1 MVENTLYDKKSL
13 RTVVGK
19 TADFDELAKDCVAF
33 ANAQGGIIEIGIEN
47 NEKLPPVGQTFDE
60 KLPVN
65 IVNKLAGLTNNIT
78 MQADE
83 ETKSNGGK
91 VIVLHI
97 YRSIA
102 IAMTSKGKIYIR
114 IGDSSVP
121 VTSSEDILRLAADK
135 NSYSWEDAVTQF
147 DWHKADP
154 EKLENFLSQIR
165 DSDRVSDFV
174 KSKDTKELLDFFGM
188 TDAESDKMT
197 NLGVLFI
204 GQQTQRGRLSNA
216 PVIQCIKYDEY
227 GEKVNKWLWDDY
239 RMNPKEMID
248 SIWETVPEWKES
260 YEVPDGMR
268 RKNIPAYDESVIRE
282 ILCNALVH
290 RPYTT
295 RGDVF
300 INIHPD
306 RVEVVNPGQLPLGV
320 TPENILH
327 KTLKRNEHLT
337 NLCFVLHMMEREGS
351 GYDKMYE
358 QQLLFGKSVPKVIE
372 GDDFVK
378 AIVERRIKDM
388 DAYKVMQDV
397 KKRFELKQKATI
409 CLGLI
414 AQFGPISG
422 SQLVKMLELSGSDAL
437 RAWIR
442 PLQENGLIESS
453 EDNTKGKLYFI
464 SSDIQSVVAKK
475 TSKQTKSDAIQQA
488 IINDFIK
495 HRASSLTEV
504 ADRLKGVAS
513 YHTIRKYI
521 NKLEE
526 DGQII
531 TSGKGRWMKYVWSG
545 PESIL

>member
-1 MVENTLYDKKSL
+1 MIENTLYDKKSL
-13 RTVVGK
+13 RTVIGK

-47 NEKLPPVGQTFDE
+47 NEKLPPADQTFDE

-65 IVNKLAGLTNNIT
+65 VVNKLAGLTNNIT

-83 ETKSNGGK
+83 EIKSNGGK

-114 IGDSSVP
+114 IGDNSVP

-147 DWHKADP
+147 DWQKADP
-154 EKLENFLSQIR
+154 EKLEDFLSQIR

-204 GQQTQRGRLSNA
+204 GQQTQRGRLPNA

-295 RGDVF
+295 RGDIF

-378 AIVERRIKDM
+378 AVVERRIKDM

-414 AQFGPISG
+414 AQFGPVSG

-464 SSDIQSVVAKK
+464 SSDMRKATAKK
-475 TSKQTKSDAIQQA
+475 TAKQLQNEAIREA
-488 IINDFIK
+488 VINDFMVN
-495 HRASSLTEV
+495 RDSSLREV
-504 ADRLKGVAS
+504 ADRLSHLAS
-513 YHTIRKYI
+513 YLIIRRHI
-521 NKLEE
+521 LKLEE
-526 DGQII
+526 EGKIKSHGQ
-531 TSGKGRWMKYVWSG
+531 GRWIRFTWVG
-545 PESIL
+545 

>member
-1 MVENTLYDKKSL
+1 MIENTLYDKKSL
-13 RTVVGK
+13 RTVIGK

-47 NEKLPPVGQTFDE
+47 KEKLPPADQTFDGT
-60 KLPVN
+60 LPVKV
-65 IVNKLAGLTNNIT
+65 VNTISGLTNNVT
-78 MQADE
+78 LQANE

-97 YRSIA
+97 YRSLA

-114 IGDSSVP
+114 IGDNSVP

-154 EKLENFLSQIR
+154 EKLEDFLSQIR
-165 DSDRVSDFV
+165 NSDRVSDFV
-174 KSKDTKELLDFFGM
+174 KSKETKELLDFFGM

-216 PVIQCIKYDEY
+216 PVIQCIKYDDY

-248 SIWETVPEWKES
+248 NIWETVPEWKES

-268 RKNIPAYDESVIRE
+268 RKNVPAYDESVIRE

-295 RGDVF
+295 RGDIF

-414 AQFGPISG
+414 VQFGPVTG

-453 EDNTKGKLYFI
+453 DDKTKGKLYFV
-464 SSDIQSVVAKK
+464 SSDIRKTTAKK
-475 TSKQTKSDAIQQA
+475 TIKQLQNEAIREA
-488 IINDFIK
+488 VINDFLVN
-495 HRASSLTEV
+495 HESSLKEV
-504 ADRLKGVAS
+504 ANRLGHLAS
-513 YHTIRKYI
+513 YLIIRRHI
-521 NKLEE
+521 LKLEE
-526 DGQII
+526 EGKIKSHGQ
-531 TSGKGRWMKYVWSG
+531 GRWIRFTWEG
-545 PESIL
+545 

>member
-1 MVENTLYDKKSL
+1 MIENTLYDKKSL

-47 NEKLPPVGQTFDE
+47 NEKLPPADQTFDE

-65 IVNKLAGLTNNIT
+65 VVNKLAGLTNNIT

-83 ETKSNGGK
+83 EIKSNGGK

-114 IGDSSVP
+114 IGDNSVP

-147 DWHKADP
+147 DWQKADL
-154 EKLENFLSQIR
+154 EKLEDFLSQIR
-165 DSDRVSDFV
+165 ASDRVSDFV
-174 KSKDTKELLDFFGM
+174 KSKETKELLDFFGM
-188 TDAESDKMT
+188 TDAESGKMT

-295 RGDVF
+295 RGDIF

-378 AIVERRIKDM
+378 AIVERRIKDIY
-388 DAYKVMQDV
+388 AYKFMQDV

-453 EDNTKGKLYFI
+453 DDNTKGKLYFV
-464 SSDIQSVVAKK
+464 SSDIRKTTAKK
-475 TSKQTKSDAIQQA
+475 TIKQLQNEAIREA
-488 IINDFIK
+488 IINDFLVN
-495 HRASSLTEV
+495 HESSLKDV
-504 ADRLKGVAS
+504 ANRLGHLAS
-513 YHTIRKYI
+513 YLIIRRHI
-521 NKLEE
+521 LKLEE
-526 DGQII
+526 EGKIKSHGQ
-531 TSGKGRWMKYVWSG
+531 GRWIRFTWVG
-545 PESIL
+545 

>member
-1 MVENTLYDKKSL
+1 
-13 RTVVGK
+13 
-19 TADFDELAKDCVAF
+19 
-33 ANAQGGIIEIGIEN
+33 
-47 NEKLPPVGQTFDE
+47 
-60 KLPVN
+60 
-65 IVNKLAGLTNNIT
+65 
-78 MQADE
+78 
-83 ETKSNGGK
+83 
-91 VIVLHI
+91 
-97 YRSIA
+97 
-102 IAMTSKGKIYIR
+102 
-114 IGDSSVP
+114 
-121 VTSSEDILRLAADK
+121 
-135 NSYSWEDAVTQF
+135 
-147 DWHKADP
+147 
-154 EKLENFLSQIR
+154 
-165 DSDRVSDFV
+165 
-174 KSKDTKELLDFFGM
+174 M

-388 DAYKVMQDV
+388 DAYKFMQDV

-414 AQFGPISG
+414 AQFGPVSG

-464 SSDIQSVVAKK
+464 SSDMRKATAKK
-475 TSKQTKSDAIQQA
+475 TAKQLQNEAIREA
-488 IINDFIK
+488 VINDFMAN
-495 HRASSLTEV
+495 RDSSLREV
-504 ADRLKGVAS
+504 ADRLSHLAS
-513 YHTIRKYI
+513 YLIIRRHI
-521 NKLEE
+521 LKLEE
-526 DGQII
+526 EGKIQSHGQ
-531 TSGKGRWMKYVWSG
+531 GRWIRFTWVG
-545 PESIL
+545 

>member
-1 MVENTLYDKKSL
+1 MIENTLYDKKSL
-13 RTVVGK
+13 RTVIGK

-47 NEKLPPVGQTFDE
+47 KEKLPPADQTFDGT
-60 KLPVN
+60 LPIKVVN
-65 IVNKLAGLTNNIT
+65 TISGLTNNVT
-78 MQADE
+78 LQANE

-97 YRSIA
+97 YRSLA

-114 IGDSSVP
+114 IGDNSVP

-174 KSKDTKELLDFFGM
+174 KSKETKELLDFFGM

-227 GEKVNKWLWDDY
+227 GEKVNKWLWDNY

-295 RGDVF
+295 RGDIF

-351 GYDKMYE
+351 GYDIMYA
-358 QQLLFGKSVPKVIE
+358 QQLLFGKSVPQVIE

-414 AQFGPISG
+414 AQFGPVSG

-453 EDNTKGKLYFI
+453 DDNTKGKVYFVASNI
-464 SSDIQSVVAKK
+464 LNVKVKKSAKK
-475 TSKQTKSDAIQQA
+475 
-488 IINDFIK
+488 INDEILAEAILEDIK
-495 HRASSLTEV
+495 RHGEV
-504 ADRLKGVAS
+504 SIQDVSERLAGKAS
-513 YHTIRKYI
+513 YKVIRRIMLQLQSEGTIKP
-521 NKLEE
+521 N
-526 DGQII
+526 G
-531 TSGKGRWMKYVWSG
+531 SGRWIRFTLNKK
-545 PESIL
+545 

>member
-60 KLPVN
+60 KLPIN

-114 IGDSSVP
+114 IGDNSVP
-121 VTSSEDILRLAADK
+121 VTASEDILRLAADK

-295 RGDVF
+295 KGDIF

-397 KKRFELKQKATI
+397 NKRFELKQKATI

-442 PLQENGLIESS
+442 PLQENGLIEAS

-464 SSDIQSVVAKK
+464 SSDMRKATAKK
-475 TSKQTKSDAIQQA
+475 TAKQLQNEAIREA
-488 IINDFIK
+488 VINDFMAN
-495 HRASSLTEV
+495 RDSSLREV
-504 ADRLKGVAS
+504 ADRLSHLAS
-513 YHTIRKYI
+513 YLIIRRHI
-521 NKLEE
+521 LKLEE
-526 DGQII
+526 DGKIKSHGQ
-531 TSGKGRWMKYVWSG
+531 GRWIRFTWVG
-545 PESIL
+545 

>member
-1 MVENTLYDKKSL
+1 MIENTLYDKKSL

-47 NEKLPPVGQTFDE
+47 NEKLPPIGQTFDA

-65 IVNKLAGLTNNIT
+65 IINKLSGLTNNIT

-83 ETKSNGGK
+83 EIKSNGGK

-97 YRSIA
+97 YRSLS

-114 IGDSSVP
+114 IGDNSVP

-147 DWHKADP
+147 DWQKADP
-154 EKLENFLSQIR
+154 EKLEDFLSQIR
-165 DSDRVSDFV
+165 NSDRVSEFV
-174 KSKDTKELLDFFGM
+174 KSKETKELLDFFGM

-248 SIWETVPEWKES
+248 NIWEIVPEWRES

-295 RGDVF
+295 RGDIF
-300 INIHPD
+300 INIYPD

-414 AQFGPISG
+414 AQFGPVSG

-453 EDNTKGKLYFI
+453 DDNTKGKMYFVASDIKTVKVKKSPKKIKDEVLANAIIEDISIRGEVSIQEVSERFVGKASYKVIRRIMIQLQEEGILI
-464 SSDIQSVVAKK
+464 SSG
-475 TSKQTKSDAIQQA
+475 T
-488 IINDFIK
+488 
-495 HRASSLTEV
+495 
-504 ADRLKGVAS
+504 
-513 YHTIRKYI
+513 
-521 NKLEE
+521 
-526 DGQII
+526 
-531 TSGKGRWMKYVWSG
+531 GRWIRFSLSKR
-545 PESIL
+545 

>member
-1 MVENTLYDKKSL
+1 MRWINSPIVI
-13 RTVVGK
+13 GK
-19 TADFDELAKDCVAF
+19 LNC
-33 ANAQGGIIEIGIEN
+33 
-47 NEKLPPVGQTFDE
+47 
-60 KLPVN
+60 
-65 IVNKLAGLTNNIT
+65 
-78 MQADE
+78 
-83 ETKSNGGK
+83 
-91 VIVLHI
+91 
-97 YRSIA
+97 
-102 IAMTSKGKIYIR
+102 
-114 IGDSSVP
+114 
-121 VTSSEDILRLAADK
+121 
-135 NSYSWEDAVTQF
+135 
-147 DWHKADP
+147 
-154 EKLENFLSQIR
+154 

-388 DAYKVMQDV
+388 DAYKFMQDV

-414 AQFGPISG
+414 AQFGPVSG

-442 PLQENGLIESS
+442 PLQENGLIEAS

-464 SSDIQSVVAKK
+464 SSDMRKATAKK
-475 TSKQTKSDAIQQA
+475 TAKQLQNEAIREA
-488 IINDFIK
+488 VINDFMAN
-495 HRASSLTEV
+495 RDSSLREV
-504 ADRLKGVAS
+504 ADRLSHLAS
-513 YHTIRKYI
+513 YLIIRRHI
-521 NKLEE
+521 LKLEE
-526 DGQII
+526 EGKIQSHGQ
-531 TSGKGRWMKYVWSG
+531 GRWIRFTWVG
-545 PESIL
+545 

>member
-114 IGDSSVP
+114 IGDNSVP

-358 QQLLFGKSVPKVIE
+358 QQLLFGKSVPQVIE

-414 AQFGPISG
+414 AQFGPVSG

-453 EDNTKGKLYFI
+453 DDNTKGKVYFVASNI
-464 SSDIQSVVAKK
+464 LNVKVKKSAKK
-475 TSKQTKSDAIQQA
+475 
-488 IINDFIK
+488 INDEILAEAILEDIK
-495 HRASSLTEV
+495 RHGEV
-504 ADRLKGVAS
+504 SIQDVSERLAGKAS
-513 YHTIRKYI
+513 YKVIRRIMLQLQSEGTIKP
-521 NKLEE
+521 N
-526 DGQII
+526 G
-531 TSGKGRWMKYVWSG
+531 SGRWIRFTLNKK
-545 PESIL
+545 

>member
-1 MVENTLYDKKSL
+1 MIENTLYDKKSL

-47 NEKLPPVGQTFDE
+47 NEKLPPEGQTFDA

-83 ETKSNGGK
+83 EIKSNGGK

-114 IGDSSVP
+114 IGDNSVP

-154 EKLENFLSQIR
+154 EKLGNFLSQIR
-165 DSDRVSDFV
+165 DSDRVSYFV
-174 KSKDTKELLDFFGM
+174 KSKETKELLDFFGM

-239 RMNPKEMID
+239 RMNPKEVID

-260 YEVPDGMR
+260 YEVPEGMI

-282 ILCNALVH
+282 IVCNAIVH

-295 RGDVF
+295 RGDIF

-306 RVEVVNPGQLPLGV
+306 RIEVVNPGQLPLGI

-327 KTLKRNEHLT
+327 KTQKRNEHLA
-337 NLCFVLHMMEREGS
+337 NLCFALHMMEREGS
-351 GYDKMYE
+351 GYDRMYE
-358 QQLLFGKSVPKVIE
+358 IQLQFGKSVPTVIE

-378 AIVERRIKDM
+378 AIVERRIKNM

-414 AQFGPISG
+414 AQFGPVSG

-453 EDNTKGKLYFI
+453 EDNTKGKVYFVATDI
-464 SSDIQSVVAKK
+464 KTLKVKQSSKK
-475 TSKQTKSDAIQQA
+475 IKDEVLADAIV
-488 IINDFIK
+488 DDVSV
-495 HRASSLTEV
+495 HGEV
-504 ADRLKGVAS
+504 SIQEVSERLADKAS
-513 YHTIRKYI
+513 YKVIRRIMLRLQEKGI
-521 NKLEE
+521 L
-526 DGQII
+526 IP
-531 TSGKGRWMKYVWSG
+531 SGTGRWLRFSLGKR
-545 PESIL
+545 

>member
-1 MVENTLYDKKSL
+1 MIENTLYDKKSL

-47 NEKLPPVGQTFDE
+47 NEKLPPADQTFDE

-65 IVNKLAGLTNNIT
+65 VVNKLAGLTNNIT

-83 ETKSNGGK
+83 EIKSNGGK

-114 IGDSSVP
+114 IGDNSVP

-147 DWHKADP
+147 DWQKADP
-154 EKLENFLSQIR
+154 EKLEDFLSQIR

-174 KSKDTKELLDFFGM
+174 KSKDTKELLDFFGI

-295 RGDVF
+295 RGDIF

-388 DAYKVMQDV
+388 YAYKFMQDV

-453 EDNTKGKLYFI
+453 DDNTKGKLYFV
-464 SSDIQSVVAKK
+464 SSDIRKTTAKK
-475 TSKQTKSDAIQQA
+475 TIKQLQNEAIREA
-488 IINDFIK
+488 IINDFLVN
-495 HRASSLTEV
+495 HESSLKEV
-504 ADRLKGVAS
+504 ANRLGHLAS
-513 YHTIRKYI
+513 YLIIRRHI
-521 NKLEE
+521 LKLEE
-526 DGQII
+526 EGKIKSHGQ
-531 TSGKGRWMKYVWSG
+531 GRWIRFTWVG
-545 PESIL
+545 

>member
-1 MVENTLYDKKSL
+1 MIENTLYDKKSL

-47 NEKLPPVGQTFDE
+47 NEKLPPIGQTFDA

-65 IVNKLAGLTNNIT
+65 IINKLSGLTNNIT

-83 ETKSNGGK
+83 EIKSNGGK

-97 YRSIA
+97 YRSLS

-114 IGDSSVP
+114 IGDNSVP

-147 DWHKADP
+147 DWQKAEP
-154 EKLENFLSQIR
+154 EKLEDFLSQIR
-165 DSDRVSDFV
+165 NSDRVSDFV
-174 KSKDTKELLDFFGM
+174 KSKETKELLDFFGM

-248 SIWETVPEWKES
+248 NIWETVPEWKES

-295 RGDVF
+295 RGDIF

-414 AQFGPISG
+414 AQFGPVTG

-453 EDNTKGKLYFI
+453 DDNTKGKLYFV
-464 SSDIQSVVAKK
+464 SSDIRKTTAKK
-475 TSKQTKSDAIQQA
+475 TIKQLQNEAIREA
-488 IINDFIK
+488 VINDFLVN
-495 HRASSLTEV
+495 HESSLKEV
-504 ADRLKGVAS
+504 ANRLGHLAS
-513 YHTIRKYI
+513 YLIIRRHI
-521 NKLEE
+521 LKLEE
-526 DGQII
+526 EGKIKSHGQ
-531 TSGKGRWMKYVWSG
+531 GRWIRFTWEG
-545 PESIL
+545 

>member
-114 IGDSSVP
+114 IGDNSVP

-174 KSKDTKELLDFFGM
+174 KSKETKELLDFFGM

-227 GEKVNKWLWDDY
+227 GEKVNKWLWDNY

-295 RGDVF
+295 RGDIF

-358 QQLLFGKSVPKVIE
+358 QQLLFGKSVPQVIE

-414 AQFGPISG
+414 AQFGPVSG

-453 EDNTKGKLYFI
+453 DDNTKGKVYFVASNI
-464 SSDIQSVVAKK
+464 LNVKVKKSAKK
-475 TSKQTKSDAIQQA
+475 
-488 IINDFIK
+488 INDEILAEAILEDIK
-495 HRASSLTEV
+495 RHGEV
-504 ADRLKGVAS
+504 SIQDVSERLAGKAS
-513 YHTIRKYI
+513 YKVIRRIMLQLQSEGTIKP
-521 NKLEE
+521 N
-526 DGQII
+526 G
-531 TSGKGRWMKYVWSG
+531 SGRWIRFTLNKK
-545 PESIL
+545 

>member
-114 IGDSSVP
+114 IGDNSVP

-464 SSDIQSVVAKK
+464 SSDMRKATAKK
-475 TSKQTKSDAIQQA
+475 TAKQLQNEAIREA
-488 IINDFIK
+488 VINDFMAN
-495 HRASSLTEV
+495 RDSSLREV
-504 ADRLKGVAS
+504 ADRLSHLAS
-513 YHTIRKYI
+513 YLIIRRHI
-521 NKLEE
+521 LKLEE
-526 DGQII
+526 EGKIMSHGQ
-531 TSGKGRWMKYVWSG
+531 GRWIRFTWVG
-545 PESIL
+545 

>member
-1 MVENTLYDKKSL
+1 MIENTLYDKKSL
-13 RTVVGK
+13 RTVIGK

-47 NEKLPPVGQTFDE
+47 KEKLPPADQTFDGT
-60 KLPVN
+60 LPVKV
-65 IVNKLAGLTNNIT
+65 VNTISGLTNNVT
-78 MQADE
+78 LQANE

-97 YRSIA
+97 YRSLA

-114 IGDSSVP
+114 IGDNSVP

-174 KSKDTKELLDFFGM
+174 KSKEIKELLDFFGM

-295 RGDVF
+295 RGDIF

-358 QQLLFGKSVPKVIE
+358 QQLLFGKSVPQVIE

-414 AQFGPISG
+414 AQFGPVSG

-453 EDNTKGKLYFI
+453 DDNTKGKLYFV
-464 SSDIQSVVAKK
+464 SSDIRKTTAKK
-475 TSKQTKSDAIQQA
+475 TIKQLQNEAIREA
-488 IINDFIK
+488 IINDFLVN
-495 HRASSLTEV
+495 HESSLKDV
-504 ADRLKGVAS
+504 SNRLGHLAS
-513 YHTIRKYI
+513 YLIIRRHI
-521 NKLEE
+521 LKLEE
-526 DGQII
+526 EGKIKSHGQ
-531 TSGKGRWMKYVWSG
+531 GRWIRFTWVG
-545 PESIL
+545 

>member
-1 MVENTLYDKKSL
+1 MIENTLYDKKSL

-47 NEKLPPVGQTFDE
+47 NEKLPPVGQTFDA

-83 ETKSNGGK
+83 EIKSNGGK

-114 IGDSSVP
+114 IGDNSVP

-147 DWHKADP
+147 DWQKADP
-154 EKLENFLSQIR
+154 EKLEDFLSQIR

-188 TDAESDKMT
+188 TDAESGKMT

-295 RGDVF
+295 RGDIF

-378 AIVERRIKDM
+378 AIVERRIKDIY
-388 DAYKVMQDV
+388 AYKFMQDV

-453 EDNTKGKLYFI
+453 DDNTKGKLYFV
-464 SSDIQSVVAKK
+464 SSDIRKTTAKK
-475 TSKQTKSDAIQQA
+475 TIKQLQNEAIREA
-488 IINDFIK
+488 IINDFLVN
-495 HRASSLTEV
+495 HESSLKEV
-504 ADRLKGVAS
+504 ANRLGHLAS
-513 YHTIRKYI
+513 YLIIRRHI
-521 NKLEE
+521 LKLEE
-526 DGQII
+526 EGKIKSHGQ
-531 TSGKGRWMKYVWSG
+531 GRWIRFTWVG
-545 PESIL
+545 

>member
-1 MVENTLYDKKSL
+1 MIENTLYDKKSL
-13 RTVVGK
+13 RTVIGK

-47 NEKLPPVGQTFDE
+47 KEKLPPADQTFDGT
-60 KLPVN
+60 LPVKV
-65 IVNKLAGLTNNIT
+65 VNTISGLTNNVT
-78 MQADE
+78 LQANE

-97 YRSIA
+97 YRSLA

-114 IGDSSVP
+114 IGDNSVP

-147 DWHKADP
+147 DWQKADP

-174 KSKDTKELLDFFGM
+174 KSKETKELLDFFGM

-197 NLGVLFI
+197 NLGVLFV

-295 RGDVF
+295 RGDIF

-388 DAYKVMQDV
+388 YAYKFMQDV

-453 EDNTKGKLYFI
+453 DDNTKGKLYFV
-464 SSDIQSVVAKK
+464 SSDIRKTTAKK
-475 TSKQTKSDAIQQA
+475 TIKQLQNEAIREA
-488 IINDFIK
+488 IINDFLVN
-495 HRASSLTEV
+495 HESSLKEV
-504 ADRLKGVAS
+504 ANRLGHLAS
-513 YHTIRKYI
+513 YLIIRRHI
-521 NKLEE
+521 LKLEE
-526 DGQII
+526 EGKIKSHGQ
-531 TSGKGRWMKYVWSG
+531 GRWIRFTWVG
-545 PESIL
+545 

>member
-1 MVENTLYDKKSL
+1 MTENTLYDKKSL

-47 NEKLPPVGQTFDE
+47 NEKLPPADQTFDE

-65 IVNKLAGLTNNIT
+65 VVNKLAGLTNNIT

-83 ETKSNGGK
+83 EIKSNGGK

-114 IGDSSVP
+114 IGDNSVP

-147 DWHKADP
+147 DWQKADP
-154 EKLENFLSQIR
+154 EKLEDFLSQIR

-188 TDAESDKMT
+188 TDAESGKMT

-295 RGDVF
+295 RGDIF

-378 AIVERRIKDM
+378 AIVERRIKDIY
-388 DAYKVMQDV
+388 AYKFMQDV

-453 EDNTKGKLYFI
+453 DDNTKGKLYFV
-464 SSDIQSVVAKK
+464 SSDIRKTTAKK
-475 TSKQTKSDAIQQA
+475 TIKQLQNEAIREA
-488 IINDFIK
+488 IINDFLVN
-495 HRASSLTEV
+495 HESSLKEV
-504 ADRLKGVAS
+504 ANRLGHLAS
-513 YHTIRKYI
+513 YLIIRRHI
-521 NKLEE
+521 LKLEE
-526 DGQII
+526 EGKIKSHGQ
-531 TSGKGRWMKYVWSG
+531 GRWIRFTWVG
-545 PESIL
+545 

>member
-1 MVENTLYDKKSL
+1 MIENTLYDKKSL

-47 NEKLPPVGQTFDE
+47 NEKLPPADQTFDE

-65 IVNKLAGLTNNIT
+65 VVNKLAGLTNNIT

-83 ETKSNGGK
+83 EIKSNGGK

-114 IGDSSVP
+114 IGDNSVP

-147 DWHKADP
+147 DWQKADP
-154 EKLENFLSQIR
+154 EKLEDFLSQIR

-188 TDAESDKMT
+188 TDAESGKMT

-295 RGDVF
+295 RGDIF

-378 AIVERRIKDM
+378 AIVERRIKDIY
-388 DAYKVMQDV
+388 AYKFMQDV

-453 EDNTKGKLYFI
+453 DDNTKGKLYFV
-464 SSDIQSVVAKK
+464 SSDIRKTTAKK
-475 TSKQTKSDAIQQA
+475 TIKQLQNEAIREA
-488 IINDFIK
+488 IINDFLVN
-495 HRASSLTEV
+495 HESSLKEV
-504 ADRLKGVAS
+504 ANRLGHLAS
-513 YHTIRKYI
+513 YLIIRRHI
-521 NKLEE
+521 LKLEE
-526 DGQII
+526 EGKIKSHGQ
-531 TSGKGRWMKYVWSG
+531 GRWIRFTWVG
-545 PESIL
+545 

>member
-1 MVENTLYDKKSL
+1 
-13 RTVVGK
+13 
-19 TADFDELAKDCVAF
+19 
-33 ANAQGGIIEIGIEN
+33 
-47 NEKLPPVGQTFDE
+47 
-60 KLPVN
+60 
-65 IVNKLAGLTNNIT
+65 
-78 MQADE
+78 
-83 ETKSNGGK
+83 
-91 VIVLHI
+91 
-97 YRSIA
+97 
-102 IAMTSKGKIYIR
+102 
-114 IGDSSVP
+114 
-121 VTSSEDILRLAADK
+121 
-135 NSYSWEDAVTQF
+135 
-147 DWHKADP
+147 
-154 EKLENFLSQIR
+154 
-165 DSDRVSDFV
+165 
-174 KSKDTKELLDFFGM
+174 M

-358 QQLLFGKSVPKVIE
+358 QQLSFGKSGPKVIE
-372 GDDFVK
+372 GDDCVK

-388 DAYKVMQDV
+388 DAYKFMQDV

-414 AQFGPISG
+414 AQFGPVSG

-464 SSDIQSVVAKK
+464 FSDMRKATAKK
-475 TSKQTKSDAIQQA
+475 TAKQLQNEAIREA
-488 IINDFIK
+488 VINDFMAN
-495 HRASSLTEV
+495 RDSSLREV
-504 ADRLKGVAS
+504 ADRLSHLAS
-513 YHTIRKYI
+513 YLIIRRHI
-521 NKLEE
+521 LKLEE
-526 DGQII
+526 EGKIQSHGQ
-531 TSGKGRWMKYVWSG
+531 GRWIRFTWVG
-545 PESIL
+545 

>member
-1 MVENTLYDKKSL
+1 MIENTLYDKKSL
-13 RTVVGK
+13 RTVIGK

-47 NEKLPPVGQTFDE
+47 KEKLPPADQTFDGT
-60 KLPVN
+60 LPVKV
-65 IVNKLAGLTNNIT
+65 VNTISGLTNNVT
-78 MQADE
+78 LQANE

-97 YRSIA
+97 YRSLA

-114 IGDSSVP
+114 IGDNSVP

-147 DWHKADP
+147 DWQKADP

-174 KSKDTKELLDFFGM
+174 KSKETKELLDFFGM

-197 NLGVLFI
+197 NLGVLFV

-295 RGDVF
+295 RGDIF

-378 AIVERRIKDM
+378 AVVERRIKDM

-414 AQFGPISG
+414 AQFGPVSG
-422 SQLVKMLELSGSDAL
+422 RQLVKMLELSGSDAL

-464 SSDIQSVVAKK
+464 SSDMRKATAKK
-475 TSKQTKSDAIQQA
+475 TAKQLQNEAIREA
-488 IINDFIK
+488 VINDFMVN
-495 HRASSLTEV
+495 RDSSLREV
-504 ADRLKGVAS
+504 ADRLSHLAS
-513 YHTIRKYI
+513 YLIIRRHI
-521 NKLEE
+521 LKLEE
-526 DGQII
+526 EGIIKSHGQ
-531 TSGKGRWMKYVWSG
+531 GRWIRFTWVG
-545 PESIL
+545 

>member
-1 MVENTLYDKKSL
+1 MIENTLYDKKSL

-47 NEKLPPVGQTFDE
+47 NEKLPPIGQTFDA

-65 IVNKLAGLTNNIT
+65 IINKLSGLTNNIT

-83 ETKSNGGK
+83 EIKSNGGK

-97 YRSIA
+97 YRSLS

-114 IGDSSVP
+114 IGDNSVP

-147 DWHKADP
+147 DWQKADP
-154 EKLENFLSQIR
+154 EKLEDFLSQIR
-165 DSDRVSDFV
+165 NSDRVSDFV
-174 KSKDTKELLDFFGM
+174 KSKETKELLDFFGM

-248 SIWETVPEWKES
+248 NIWEIVPEWRES

-295 RGDVF
+295 RGDIF
-300 INIHPD
+300 INIYPD

-414 AQFGPISG
+414 AQFGPVSG

-453 EDNTKGKLYFI
+453 DDNTKGKMYFVASDIKTVKVKKSPKKIKDEVLANAIIEDISIRGEVSIQEVSERFVGKASYKVIRRIMIQLQEEGILI
-464 SSDIQSVVAKK
+464 SSG
-475 TSKQTKSDAIQQA
+475 T
-488 IINDFIK
+488 
-495 HRASSLTEV
+495 
-504 ADRLKGVAS
+504 
-513 YHTIRKYI
+513 
-521 NKLEE
+521 
-526 DGQII
+526 
-531 TSGKGRWMKYVWSG
+531 GRWIRFSLSKR
-545 PESIL
+545 

>member
-1 MVENTLYDKKSL
+1 MIENTLYDKKSL

-47 NEKLPPVGQTFDE
+47 NEKLPPADQTFDE

-65 IVNKLAGLTNNIT
+65 VVNKLAGLTNNIT

-83 ETKSNGGK
+83 EIKSNGGK

-114 IGDSSVP
+114 IGDNSVP

-135 NSYSWEDAVTQF
+135 NSYRWEDAVTQF
-147 DWHKADP
+147 DWQKADP
-154 EKLENFLSQIR
+154 EKLEDFLSQIR

-295 RGDVF
+295 RGDIF

-378 AIVERRIKDM
+378 AIVERRIKDIY
-388 DAYKVMQDV
+388 AYKFMQDV

-453 EDNTKGKLYFI
+453 DDNTKGKLYFV
-464 SSDIQSVVAKK
+464 SSDIRKTTAKK
-475 TSKQTKSDAIQQA
+475 TIKQLQNEAIREA
-488 IINDFIK
+488 IINDFLVN
-495 HRASSLTEV
+495 HESSLKEV
-504 ADRLKGVAS
+504 ANRLGHLAS
-513 YHTIRKYI
+513 YLIIRRHI
-521 NKLEE
+521 LKLEE
-526 DGQII
+526 EGKIKSHGQ
-531 TSGKGRWMKYVWSG
+531 GRWIRFTWVG
-545 PESIL
+545 

>member
-1 MVENTLYDKKSL
+1 MIENTLYDKKSL
-13 RTVVGK
+13 RTVIGK

-47 NEKLPPVGQTFDE
+47 KEKLPPADQTFDGT
-60 KLPVN
+60 LPVKV
-65 IVNKLAGLTNNIT
+65 VNTISGLTNNVT
-78 MQADE
+78 LQANE

-97 YRSIA
+97 YRSLA

-114 IGDSSVP
+114 IGDNSVP

-295 RGDVF
+295 RGDIF

-414 AQFGPISG
+414 VQFGPVTG

-453 EDNTKGKLYFI
+453 DDKTKGKLYFV
-464 SSDIQSVVAKK
+464 SSDIRKTTAKK
-475 TSKQTKSDAIQQA
+475 TIKQLQNEAIREA
-488 IINDFIK
+488 VINDFLVN
-495 HRASSLTEV
+495 HESSLKEV
-504 ADRLKGVAS
+504 ANRLGHLAS
-513 YHTIRKYI
+513 YLIIRRHI
-521 NKLEE
+521 LKLEE
-526 DGQII
+526 EGKIKSHGQ
-531 TSGKGRWMKYVWSG
+531 GRWIRFTWEG
-545 PESIL
+545 

>member
-1 MVENTLYDKKSL
+1 MIENTLYDKKSL

-47 NEKLPPVGQTFDE
+47 NEKLPPADQTFDE

-65 IVNKLAGLTNNIT
+65 VVNKLAGLTNNIT

-83 ETKSNGGK
+83 EIKSNGGK

-114 IGDSSVP
+114 IGDNSVP

-147 DWHKADP
+147 DWQKADP
-154 EKLENFLSQIR
+154 EKLEDFLSQIR

-295 RGDVF
+295 RGDIF

-378 AIVERRIKDM
+378 AIVERRIKDIY
-388 DAYKVMQDV
+388 AYKFMQDV

-453 EDNTKGKLYFI
+453 DDNTKGKLYFV
-464 SSDIQSVVAKK
+464 SSDIRKTTAKK
-475 TSKQTKSDAIQQA
+475 TIKQLQNEAIREA
-488 IINDFIK
+488 IINDFLVN
-495 HRASSLTEV
+495 HESSLKEV
-504 ADRLKGVAS
+504 ANRLGHLAS
-513 YHTIRKYI
+513 YLIIRRHI
-521 NKLEE
+521 LKLEE
-526 DGQII
+526 EGKIKSHGQ
-531 TSGKGRWMKYVWSG
+531 GRWIRFTWVG
-545 PESIL
+545 

>member
-1 MVENTLYDKKSL
+1 MIENTLYDKKSL
-13 RTVVGK
+13 RTVIGK

-47 NEKLPPVGQTFDE
+47 KEKLPPADQTFDGT
-60 KLPVN
+60 LPVKV
-65 IVNKLAGLTNNIT
+65 VNTISGLTNNVT
-78 MQADE
+78 LQANE

-97 YRSIA
+97 YRSLA

-114 IGDSSVP
+114 IGDNSVP

-147 DWHKADP
+147 DWQKADP

-174 KSKDTKELLDFFGM
+174 KSKETKELLDFFGM

-197 NLGVLFI
+197 NLGVLFV

-295 RGDVF
+295 RGDIF

-378 AIVERRIKDM
+378 AVVERRIKDM

-414 AQFGPISG
+414 AQFGPVSG

-464 SSDIQSVVAKK
+464 SSDMRKATAKK
-475 TSKQTKSDAIQQA
+475 TAKQLQNEAIREA
-488 IINDFIK
+488 VINDFMVN
-495 HRASSLTEV
+495 RDSSLREV
-504 ADRLKGVAS
+504 ADRLSHLAS
-513 YHTIRKYI
+513 YLIIRRHI
-521 NKLEE
+521 LKLEE
-526 DGQII
+526 EGIIKSHGQ
-531 TSGKGRWMKYVWSG
+531 GRWIRFTWVG
-545 PESIL
+545 

>member
-1 MVENTLYDKKSL
+1 MIENTLYDKKSL

-47 NEKLPPVGQTFDE
+47 NEKLPPVGQTFDA

-83 ETKSNGGK
+83 EIKSNGGK

-97 YRSIA
+97 YRSMA

-114 IGDSSVP
+114 IGDNSVP

-147 DWHKADP
+147 DWQKADP
-154 EKLENFLSQIR
+154 EKLEDFLSQIR

-295 RGDVF
+295 RGDIF

-378 AIVERRIKDM
+378 AIVERRIKDIY
-388 DAYKVMQDV
+388 AYKFMQDV

-453 EDNTKGKLYFI
+453 DDNTKGKLYFV
-464 SSDIQSVVAKK
+464 SSDIRKTTAKK
-475 TSKQTKSDAIQQA
+475 TIKQLQNEAIREA
-488 IINDFIK
+488 IINDFLVN
-495 HRASSLTEV
+495 HESSLKEV
-504 ADRLKGVAS
+504 ANRLGHLAS
-513 YHTIRKYI
+513 YLIIRRHI
-521 NKLEE
+521 LKLEE
-526 DGQII
+526 EGKIKSHGQ
-531 TSGKGRWMKYVWSG
+531 GRWIRFTWVG
-545 PESIL
+545 